1 MSEEIDQVELK
12 RTSIKI
18 HPDSHDKLLEIS
30 KQFKLNIGET
40 VEVLINNLGKSENEV
55 LEDLRARRSEKVNS
69 RNSPWAI
76 YVRERDAKR
85 AAQGKQ

>member
-1 MSEEIDQVELK
+1 MNQENDQELK

-18 HPDSHDKLLEIS
+18 THEAHEKLLEIS

-40 VEVLINNLGKSENEV
+40 VEVLINNLGKPEDAV
-55 LEDLRARRSEKVNS
+55 LEDLRERRSEKVNS

-85 AAQGKQ
+85 AAQGK